1 MPSPGLGSSLQGGK
15 SLQQI
20 PVSITSPPFLQGG
33 KVSPEGAAVAQSR
46 QTLAWEQPRVWN
58 FVSREGALHRSF
70 LSPPCGVDPP
80 CGGPKQHSG
89 SQGEASPPLFHLWDW
104 AVQSRLTEGRLFGPE
119 ITVWTSH
126 PASPLSEAMLAPPH
140 TPTLRFTFC
149 DYQPPGSRQTSLGGL
164 RGQEPSHGE
173 EDETWSAGTE
183 LGAWREELG
192 SCWVLVPPSPPNP
205 PLSGQ
210 GTRPCHGRAWMYMD
224 VYGRVWVSPY
234 SDSETPVS
242 WCGPT
247 SHQRSGR
254 CWWSKLCRRSTM
266 LKKRPVGDLELAIW
280 S

>member
-20 PVSITSPPFLQGG
+20 PVSVTSPPFLQGG
-33 KVSPEGAAVAQSR
+33 QG
-46 QTLAWEQPRVWN
+46 QPR
-58 FVSREGALHRSF
+58 RGCRGAKQANSCLRAAKSVE
-70 LSPPCGVDPP
+70 LCLPGRCTSPLLPESPLWGRPP

-104 AVQSRLTEGRLFGPE
+104 AIQSRLTEGRLFGPE
-119 ITVWTSH
+119 IIVWTCH
-126 PASPLSEAMLAPPH
+126 PASPISEAMLAPPH
-140 TPTLRFTFC
+140 TPTFRFTFC
-149 DYQPPGSRQTSLGGL
+149 EHQPPESRQTSLGGL

-173 EDETWSAGTE
+173 EDETWSASTE

-210 GTRPCHGRAWMYMD
+210 GTRPCHGRVWMCMD
-224 VYGRVWVSPY
+224 VYGHVWVSPH

-247 SHQRSGR
+247 SHQRSGC
-254 CWWSKLCRRSTM
+254 CWWSKLSRWSTM